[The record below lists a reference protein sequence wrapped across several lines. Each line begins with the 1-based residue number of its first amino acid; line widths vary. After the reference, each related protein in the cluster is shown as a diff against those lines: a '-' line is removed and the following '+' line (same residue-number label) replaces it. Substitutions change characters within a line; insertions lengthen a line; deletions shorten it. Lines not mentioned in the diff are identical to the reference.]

1 MYRHISCILTTC
13 FPLIIAA
20 QVGQIKLPSDSSAS
34 SLSASL
40 TGYYYFFQPAS
51 ENTLT
56 LIGYLDYHHLHL
68 EPRYNYE
75 ALHSGS
81 VFAGWRFETG
91 KDLQFAATPMLGVIF
106 GSLQGFAPGL
116 ELELSFRS
124 FDFYSESEWVID
136 KYSGEGNYFYTWS
149 ELGYSPFESFRT
161 GISAQRTRLYE
172 TGLDFQRG
180 IFAEYSFWKLTA
192 GLHYYNPFTSDYFF
206 IASLNFEW

>member
-1 MYRHISCILTTC
+1 M
-13 FPLIIAA
+13 A
-20 QVGQIKLPSDSSAS
+20 QVGQIKQPADSSES
-34 SLSASL
+34 VFSASI
-40 TGYYYFFQPAS
+40 TGYYYFFPDAS

-56 LIGYLDYHHLHL
+56 LIGYLDYHHIHL

-91 KDLQFAATPMLGVIF
+91 KELSFAATPMVGVIF
-106 GSLQGFAPGL
+106 GSIQGFAPGL
-116 ELELSFRS
+116 ELELSYKS

-136 KYSGEGNYFYTWS
+136 NAGSQYNYFYTWT

-161 GISAQRTRLYE
+161 GISAQRTRLYQ
-172 TGLDFQRG
+172 TNLDLQRG

-192 GLHYYNPFTSDYFF
+192 GLHYYNPFTPDYFF
-206 IASLNFEW
+206 IASLSFEW